1 MYLPPETGA
10 AEMLAGDGPAIAA
23 RILAI
28 IREKVGGSNG

>member
-1 MYLPPETGA
+1 
-10 AEMLAGDGPAIAA
+10 MLAGDGPAIAA